1 MCEMILS
8 LPCSTSTAVHRSVL
22 GKQKC
27 ADANNER
34 KTPGREEDPK
44 DPAKISGGGTNE
56 ALT

>member
-1 MCEMILS
+1 MILS

-44 DPAKISGGGTNE
+44 DPAKVSGGGTNE